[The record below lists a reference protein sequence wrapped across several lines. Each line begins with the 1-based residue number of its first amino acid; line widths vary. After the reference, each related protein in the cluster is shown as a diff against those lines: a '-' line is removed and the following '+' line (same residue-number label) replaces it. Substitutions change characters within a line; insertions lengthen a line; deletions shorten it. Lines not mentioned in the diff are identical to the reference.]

1 MNTKTPNY
9 GESLFAAPALT
20 RLLITGACFSIAAM
34 ASAQTTP
41 SDTGDTSDNGGDVI
55 KLTAFTV
62 SADDTG
68 YFASNSVSATRTNT
82 PIKDLPFSVSAFTPQ
97 FMSDINARDLFD
109 VVRYAPG
116 VTTGGREFTG
126 GNAAYVIRGF
136 TQGPEIDGFTSG
148 AAGIYVDTANIE
160 RVEVVKGPAS
170 ILYGAIAPGG
180 TVNYITK
187 RAKPGAFTNVTAEVG
202 TYNYRRTTIDINRPI
217 IKDKLLFRFNGAW
230 ENNYEYEV
238 PSISKSWVIA
248 PTVTWNIA
256 KNVSLTVS
264 DQIFQRRETPPA
276 LFLPNMVISTPSSM
290 VNALDGTKGFPTPA
304 SALAGGKSGPDSLLN
319 NPSGDPSKTVINDG
333 NDLGFLLY
341 YPALAKTFNYSAK
354 SDSRITNTE
363 YFNAELDAKLGDH
376 WLARG
381 NFNFNSQ
388 RDTQKVTGIGT
399 VGIAPP
405 GSMTFNSGTGKW
417 TESGAGTAW
426 GTPFAGNN
434 PTTGTPWTLSQT
446 QNFKEQQFAQQLLA
460 NPYSVQSLI
469 GNQPAILPRRSR
481 MVATWGHGITGQLD
495 LAGQYNFSV
504 VKLKPLVGVF
514 YDKAYGFNRTN
525 STAGSAASPFFQGW
539 DLNPSSP
546 TAFTDGG
553 NSVFNGSTLPLV
565 PGSSSLT
572 FTSDQAVYGIINAS
586 FFHDRL
592 FTIAGLR
599 YNRSQNQSIQ
609 EFGVLTAAAQQGLKK
624 SDTTPQL
631 GLGYKVVKDA
641 LLYASYSESYQIP
654 GTAILRINNTPTAP
668 AAPTKGEGIETGIK
682 TDFFDGRLSSTL
694 AVYRIEQRDL
704 VLTTN
709 NSSTGVTLATDV
721 QGESAVSKGIEYE
734 VTFSPTDNL
743 QIYGS
748 VAEDD
753 VRATKVPFGQLVYL
767 GSHPQGTAKTLANM
781 WARYSFKRGPVAGL
795 WVGGGFN
802 YNGKSVADARNPYFF
817 VPSYILWNSAVGYDW
832 KWHKIGWSATVNWQN
847 MFNKFY
853 IPANQQV
860 GLPSRVSLE
869 VAAKF

>member
-1 MNTKTPNY
+1 MNTKTPTP
-9 GESLFAAPALT
+9 GEPLSAAPALP
-20 RLLITGACFSIAAM
+20 RLLLAGACFSLAAM
-34 ASAQTTP
+34 ATAQTTP
-41 SDTGDTSDNGGDVI
+41 NETDDTMV
-55 KLTAFTV
+55 KLSVFTV
-62 SADDTG
+62 NTTKDVG
-68 YFASNSVSATRTNT
+68 YLASNAVSATRTNT
-82 PIKDLPFSVSAFTPQ
+82 PIKDLPFSISAFTPQ
-97 FMSDINARDLFD
+97 FIADINARDLFD

-126 GNAAYVIRGF
+126 GNASYVIRGF
-136 TQGPEIDGFTSG
+136 NQGPEIDGFTSG
-148 AAGIYVDTANIE
+148 AAGIYVDTANVE

-187 RAKPGAFTNVTAEVG
+187 RAKPAAFTNVTAEVG
-202 TYNYRRTTIDINRPI
+202 TYNYRRATIDINQPI

-238 PSISKSWVIA
+238 PSISKSWVVA

-256 KNVSLTVS
+256 KNLSLTVS

-290 VNALDGTKGFPTPA
+290 VTALNTAAGSPTPA
-304 SALAGGKSGPDSLLN
+304 SALAGGKSGPDSLIN
-319 NPSGDPSKTVINDG
+319 NPSGDPSKPVINDG

-354 SDSRITNTE
+354 SDSRVTNTE

-376 WLARG
+376 WVARG
-381 NFNFNSQ
+381 NFNYNTQ

-405 GSMTFNSGTGKW
+405 GSMTFNAGTGTWSVSPSW
-417 TESGAGTAW
+417 TALTSA
-426 GTPFAGNN
+426 
-434 PTTGTPWTLSQT
+434 Q
-446 QNFKEQQFAQQLLA
+446 QNAAEQSFAQQLLK

-481 MVATWGHGITGQLD
+481 MVATWGHGETAQLD
-495 LAGQYNFSV
+495 LAGQYDFSA

-525 STAGSAASPFFQGW
+525 SNAGTAASPFFKAW

-586 FFHDRL
+586 FFNDRL

-609 EFGVLTAAAQQGLKK
+609 EFGPLTAAAQQGLKK

-734 VTFSPTDNL
+734 VTLSPTDNF

-753 VRATKVPFGQLVYL
+753 IRVTKVPFGQLVYL

-781 WARYSFKRGPVAGL
+781 WARYTFKRGPVAGL

-802 YNGKSVADARNPYFF
+802 YNGKSVGDARNPYFF

-832 KWHKIGWSATVNWQN
+832 KWHKVGWSATVNWQN

-860 GLPSRVSLE
+860 GLPSRVSFEL
-869 VAAKF
+869 AAKF